1 MAEATLEF
9 KDLDTMLEHVRKV
22 LTSAGL
28 NNLAVKFPADVTNLT
43 VRGNYVYISVS
54 QDYEER
60 GTKRRI
66 DLSMISGKA
75 AFARMGKQLALK
87 SSSEIKGKKW
97 LFEGTLSFYK
107 PRASFSI
114 WIDTIA
120 PIGESDITARRREI
134 YLALKAK
141 EALRI
146 EEHDLGELPPIKRV
160 AVISSSTAAGLGD
173 FFSNLSVN
181 YPYKPVVHLYESYM
195 QGNRTVPGV
204 LSALKK
210 IESCPVK
217 YDVIVLTRG
226 GGSASDL
233 MYFDS
238 LELGMA
244 ISEFN
249 KKYCPVLSAIGHER
263 DVTIPDFVAW
273 KRFDTP
279 TAVARG
285 ISEQV
290 NDYVDTL
297 SEFSDLMGDE
307 IEWLFERAENETG
320 PDRLQFIAD
329 RIGETINRTDQ
340 FFEDGSRVL
349 SGTIT
354 HRILLA
360 MNDLGSFNPAR
371 YVLSIERG
379 MNEIFALT
387 DALVNSADS
396 SIQRNLAFAESR
408 LDHRGFGN
416 SLEKHLMNSG
426 ILVETLD
433 KGVTRLFDDLIA
445 NSGDDLDKLFDELTL
460 HGGYA
465 ASLLFGGVVLKRG
478 RLIINSAKAVSAG
491 DSLDC
496 VFKDGEAKTTIDEVK
511 SEV

>member
-1 MAEATLEF
+1 
-9 KDLDTMLEHVRKV
+9 
-22 LTSAGL
+22 
-28 NNLAVKFPADVTNLT
+28 
-43 VRGNYVYISVS
+43 
-54 QDYEER
+54 
-60 GTKRRI
+60 
-66 DLSMISGKA
+66 
-75 AFARMGKQLALK
+75 
-87 SSSEIKGKKW
+87 
-97 LFEGTLSFYK
+97 
-107 PRASFSI
+107 
-114 WIDTIA
+114 
-120 PIGESDITARRREI
+120 
-134 YLALKAK
+134 
-141 EALRI
+141 
-146 EEHDLGELPPIKRV
+146 
-160 AVISSSTAAGLGD
+160 
-173 FFSNLSVN
+173 
-181 YPYKPVVHLYESYM
+181 VHLYESYM

-360 MNDLGSFNPAR
+360 MNELGSFNPAR